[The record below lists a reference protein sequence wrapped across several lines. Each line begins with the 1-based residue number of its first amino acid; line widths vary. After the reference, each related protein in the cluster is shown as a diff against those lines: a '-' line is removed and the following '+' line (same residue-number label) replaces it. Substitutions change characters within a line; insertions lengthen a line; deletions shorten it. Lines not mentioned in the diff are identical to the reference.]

1 MQNAERPRIL
11 VVDDEPINVKVLVDL
26 LRSDYALVVAKDGPQ
41 ALSRCDGD
49 LLPDLIL
56 LDVMMPGMDGLEVC
70 RRLKAN
76 PRTQD
81 IPVIFISAMGQAHDE
96 TSGFEAGASDYITKP
111 ISLPVVQARVR
122 TQLALK
128 HARSALQ
135 DHNLK
140 LEERI
145 RARTRELEQTQ
156 DITIR
161 ALASLAETR
170 DNETGNHIKR
180 TQYYVRALAEHLRHH
195 PDFSAELDDTAIDL
209 LFKSAPLHDIGKV
222 GIPDAILLK
231 PGRLDTEEM
240 EVMKRHAELGQQALT
255 AALEEQAGSPS
266 DFLRYAVEISHYHHE
281 KWDGSG
287 YPHGLS
293 GRDIPLSARLMAV
306 ADVYDALISRRV
318 YKPPFPHEKAVAMI
332 REGSGT
338 HFDPTII
345 DAFLTL
351 QEQFREIAQR
361 YADDDEHWSPID
373 DFR

>member
-1 MQNAERPRIL
+1 MAETERPRIL

-26 LRSDYALVVAKDGPQ
+26 LRPDYALVVAKDGPQ
-41 ALSRCDGD
+41 ALSRCEGEV
-49 LLPDLIL
+49 LPDLIL

-70 RRLKAN
+70 RRLKEN

-81 IPVIFISAMGQAHDE
+81 IPVIFVSAMGQAHDE
-96 TSGFEAGASDYITKP
+96 TSGFAAGASDYITKP

-122 TQLALK
+122 TQLALRQ
-128 HARSALQ
+128 ARNALQ
-135 DHNLK
+135 DQNQL

-145 RARTRELEQTQ
+145 RERTLELEQTQ

-180 TQYYVRALAEHLRHH
+180 TQYYVRTLAEHLRHH
-195 PDFSAELDDTAIDL
+195 PDFAAELDDQAIDL

-231 PGRLDTEEM
+231 PGRLDMEEM
-240 EVMKRHAELGQQALT
+240 EVMKRHAELGQQALF
-255 AALEEQAGSPS
+255 AALSDQATPLSG
-266 DFLRYAVEISHYHHE
+266 FLRYALEISHYHHE

-287 YPHGLS
+287 YPAGLA

-318 YKPPFPHEKAVAMI
+318 YKPPFSHEKAVAMI
-332 REGSGT
+332 CEGSGT
-338 HFDPTII
+338 HFDPAII
-345 DAFLTL
+345 EAFTAL
-351 QEQFREIAQR
+351 QERFREIAHQ
-361 YADDDEHWSPID
+361 YADEDETWSPID